1 MGPTLFIRLTRN
13 YKVAYNTHMDNVF
26 KALADGSRRQLL
38 DQLYTQNG
46 QTLSELCEHLDM
58 SRQAVTKHLHI
69 LEEADLIK
77 VLRQGRTRL
86 HYLNTA
92 PISEIYE
99 RWISKY
105 DRHRIEALKEMK
117 IQLEEEKD
125 D

>member
-1 MGPTLFIRLTRN
+1 
-13 YKVAYNTHMDNVF
+13 MDNVF